1 MDPLPPGTA
10 TRPGRLTAAWRA
22 AHEPVEG
29 VSRSA
34 RLIACAIPLTV
45 LPSSLWR
52 LPVALRPGIG
62 IGERAYILGLS
73 VLSEVLALTAFGL
86 IARWG
91 EVFPGWVPHLRGR
104 RVPVS
109 AAVVPAGLGATAL
122 TLLWTVLT
130 FTTEILGRTITGDR
144 LPADFP
150 TRVGGWQALSLY
162 VCYTPLLLWG
172 PLLAVLTVTYAR
184 RRRQRPRRGAGNCA
198 SDHHAPAAA
207 R

>member
-1 MDPLPPGTA
+1 MPPGTA
-10 TRPGRLTAAWRA
+10 ARPARLRAAWGE

-62 IGERAYILGLS
+62 LGERAYVIGLS
-73 VLSEVLALTAFGL
+73 VLCEVLALTAFGL

-91 EVFPGWVPHLRGR
+91 EVFPGWVPYLRGR
-104 RVPVS
+104 RVPVG
-109 AAVVPAGLGATAL
+109 AAVIPAGLGATAL

-130 FTTEILGRTITGDR
+130 FLTEIMGRTITGER

-150 TRVGGWQALSLY
+150 TRAGGWQALSLY

-172 PLLAVLTVTYAR
+172 PLLGALTVAYVR
-184 RRRQRPRRGAGNCA
+184 RRRLSPRKGRQPLRG
-198 SDHHAPAAA
+198 

>member
-1 MDPLPPGTA
+1 MDPLSPRTA
-10 TRPGRLTAAWRA
+10 LRPGRSTAAWRA
-22 AHEPVEG
+22 AHKPVEG
-29 VSRSA
+29 VSRRA

-52 LPVALRPGIG
+52 LPVAFRPGTG

-73 VLSEVLALTAFGL
+73 ALSEVLAFTAFGL

-91 EVFPGWVPHLRGR
+91 EVFPRWVPYLRGR

-122 TLLWTVLT
+122 TLLWTALT
-130 FTTEILGRTITGDR
+130 FMTGVMGRTITGER

-150 TRVGGWQALSLY
+150 SRVGGWQALSLY

-172 PLLAVLTVTYAR
+172 PLLGTLTVAYAR
-184 RRRQRPRRGAGNCA
+184 RRKC
-198 SDHHAPAAA
+198 SDP
-207 R
+207 

>member
-1 MDPLPPGTA
+1 MDPMPPRTALLPGG
-10 TRPGRLTAAWRA
+10 RPTAAWRA

-29 VSRSA
+29 VSRRA

-73 VLSEVLALTAFGL
+73 GLSEALAFTAFGL

-91 EVFPGWVPHLRGR
+91 EVFPRWVPYLRGR

-122 TLLWTVLT
+122 TVLWTALT
-130 FTTEILGRTITGDR
+130 FMTEVMDRTITGER

-150 TRVGGWQALSLY
+150 TRVGGRQALSLY

-172 PLLAVLTVTYAR
+172 PLLGALTVAYAR
-184 RRRQRPRRGAGNCA
+184 RRKC
-198 SDHHAPAAA
+198 SAP
-207 R
+207 